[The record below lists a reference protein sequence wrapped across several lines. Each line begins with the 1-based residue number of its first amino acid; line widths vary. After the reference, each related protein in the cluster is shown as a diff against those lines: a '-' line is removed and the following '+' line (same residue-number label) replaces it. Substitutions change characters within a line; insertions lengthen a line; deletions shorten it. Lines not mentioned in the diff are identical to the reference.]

1 MGDVRRPGKRRLL
14 HHLLVQPGVS
24 GVGEQT
30 AWARFRVR
38 WRNQRP
44 QSAIRIADPRRPAR
58 HATATLRPGERRG
71 DASHVPLGPHG
82 AEPAGERACERDL
95 RRWAESGAIGVGCSG
110 HPVVIGA
117 TRPMRAKRTTV
128 GCIGPVRRGIRSRPA
143 TTRGGAEPSEA
154 PRRDAQAARHE
165 VSGAQEFPCSIRYSD
180 PIIPYPCGARN
191 RARKSSRVNLV
202 KHHQSLACPV
212 LAIH

>member
-1 MGDVRRPGKRRLL
+1 MSVSPLPARSLVQCTGLRDGAQAIVSRVGHRVGDVRRPGERRLL

-30 AWARFRVR
+30 AWARLRVR
-38 WRNQRP
+38 WRNRRFL
-44 QSAIRIADPRRPAR
+44 SAIRIADERCCAR
-58 HATATLRPGERRG
+58 HAAATLRPGERRG

-117 TRPMRAKRTTV
+117 SQPLQAQQTPV
-128 GCIGPVRRGIRSRPA
+128 GCIGPVRRGLRSRPA
-143 TTRGGAEPSEA
+143 PRQVGKSVVKRPGAM
-154 PRRDAQAARHE
+154 RR
-165 VSGAQEFPCSIRYSD
+165 P
-180 PIIPYPCGARN
+180 
-191 RARKSSRVNLV
+191 LV
-202 KHHQSLACPV
+202 KR
-212 LAIH
+212 